1 MIARI
6 YPAPVEELWSL
17 WATKEGFESWW
28 GPEGFRAVVHTLEAR
43 RDGVLAYDLIAEAP
57 DMIASLQALGRPA
70 AHAARAQYTEFSPCE
85 RLAITS
91 VIDFLP
97 GVAAYENT
105 VAVELLSAGQWT
117 HMLVR
122 LQPMHDEEYTRL
134 SNQGFISQLR
144 KLDAR
149 FGVG

>member
-6 YPAPVEELWSL
+6 YPAPVEEIWSL
-17 WATKEGFESWW
+17 WTTKEGFESWW
-28 GPEGFRAVVHTLEAR
+28 GPEGFRTVVHALEAR
-43 RDGVLAYDLIAEAP
+43 TGGLLAYDLIAEAP
-57 DMIASLQALGRPA
+57 DMIANLQALGRPA
-70 AHAARAQYTEFSPCE
+70 AHATRARYAEFTPGETLS
-85 RLAITS
+85 ITS

-97 GVAAYENT
+97 GVEPYENT
-105 VAVELLSAGQWT
+105 IAVELLAAGQWT

-122 LQPMHDEEYTRL
+122 LQAMHDEEYTRL

-144 KLDAR
+144 KLDTR

>member
-1 MIARI
+1 MR
-6 YPAPVEELWSL
+6 VC
-17 WATKEGFESWW
+17 
-28 GPEGFRAVVHTLEAR
+28 R
-43 RDGVLAYDLIAEAP
+43 RWGVLP
-57 DMIASLQALGRPA
+57 RTRR
-70 AHAARAQYTEFSPCE
+70 ARAITEFSPCE
-85 RLAITS
+85 TLSITS

-122 LQPMHDEEYTRL
+122 LQAMHDEEYTRL

-144 KLDAR
+144 KLDTR